1 MQQTMVM
8 AEPKSDVALRRILL
22 ATDFSPCSERAL
34 QYAVS
39 VARHY
44 DATVYLAHVVSGETP
59 APVQTTANR
68 AALRRAEQEMANLLT
83 SGVLRGVPHQV
94 VLRTGALWDCLQKI
108 IAENNV
114 DLVVVGT
121 HGRTGVRKLMLGSV
135 AEEIFRKAPCPVLT
149 VGPQV
154 RAEAPHQIRF
164 QQILCACDFTPTA
177 ERAAAYA
184 LSLAREFKARLAI
197 LHAISDTEMTR
208 SGRREAMRRSALARL
223 QALLPAEAQAWCQ
236 PLLLAVF
243 GPAPAAILDRART
256 LGADL
261 IVMGVRRTASFPGHL
276 PPATTYQVVCEA
288 PCPVFTVRA
297 EETPA

>member
-1 MQQTMVM
+1 MQQAMRVT
-8 AEPKSDVALRRILL
+8 EPKSDVALRRILL
-22 ATDFSPCSERAL
+22 ATDFSSCSERAL

-44 DATVYLAHVVSGETP
+44 DATLYLAHVVPEEMPTS
-59 APVQTTANR
+59 APTTASR
-68 AALRRAEQEMANLLT
+68 PSLRRAEQEMANLLT

-94 VLRTGALWDCLQKI
+94 LLSTGVLWNCVQKMI
-108 IAENNV
+108 MENSV

-121 HGRTGVRKLMLGSV
+121 HGRTGVRKLMLGSA
-135 AEEIFRKAPCPVLT
+135 AEEIFRKSPCPVLT

-154 RAEAPHQIRF
+154 HDEAPPRIRF
-164 QQILCACDFTPTA
+164 QQILYACDLTPAT
-177 ERAAAYA
+177 ERATAYA
-184 LSLAREFKARLAI
+184 LSLAREFRAQLTI
-197 LHAISDTEMTR
+197 LHAISDTETTHPER
-208 SGRREAMRRSALARL
+208 QEAMRRSVLARL
-223 QALLPAEAQAWCQ
+223 QALLPAETQEQCPIQ
-236 PLLLAVF
+236 LLAAF
-243 GPAPAAILDRART
+243 GPAPTVILDRVRA

-297 EETPA
+297 EETQA

>member
-1 MQQTMVM
+1 MLQAMRAT
-8 AEPKSDVALRRILL
+8 EPKSDVALRRILL
-22 ATDFSPCSERAL
+22 ATDFSSCSERAL

-44 DATVYLAHVVSGETP
+44 DATLYLAHVVPEEMP
-59 APVQTTANR
+59 ASAPTTASR
-68 AALRRAEQEMANLLT
+68 PSLRRAEQEMANLLT

-94 VLRTGALWDCLQKI
+94 LLSTGVLWNCVQKMI
-108 IAENNV
+108 TENSV

-121 HGRTGVRKLMLGSV
+121 HGRTGVRKLMLGSA
-135 AEEIFRKAPCPVLT
+135 AEEIFRKSPCPVLT

-154 RAEAPHQIRF
+154 HDEAPPRIRF
-164 QQILCACDFTPTA
+164 QQILYACDLTPAT
-177 ERAAAYA
+177 ERATAYA
-184 LSLAREFKARLAI
+184 LSLAREFRAQLTI
-197 LHAISDTEMTR
+197 LHAISDTETTHPER
-208 SGRREAMRRSALARL
+208 QEAMRRGVLERL
-223 QALLPAEAQAWCQ
+223 QALLPAETREQCPIQ
-236 PLLLAVF
+236 LLAAF
-243 GPAPAAILDRART
+243 GPAPTVILDRVRA

-297 EETPA
+297 QETKA